1 MTLNYHINQI
11 VKVVYDFL
19 RMNTYPKV
27 STLKCELH
35 YFIFFVSTNINCLTF
50 IPCEDPILNI

>member
-1 MTLNYHINQI
+1 MTLNYINQI

-35 YFIFFVSTNINCLTF
+35 YFSFVFESN
-50 IPCEDPILNI
+50 EY